1 MYFLATAGLF
11 GLSAPGA
18 GPDHH
23 LSRLGHSGRELL
35 ARTLNGRPP
44 QRQIFHD
51 FCEALDVEKRLVQAS
66 SRSGNPT
73 AYLIQQL
80 SSQAD
85 ATLYKLETA
94 LIGIGHGALYQELVD
109 VMQNGGMDEEEN

>member
-1 MYFLATAGLF
+1 MSFFVAGLF

-23 LSRLGHSGRELL
+23 ISRLGYSGRELL
-35 ARTLNGRPP
+35 ARTLNGRAP
-44 QRQIFHD
+44 QRQLFHD
-51 FCEALDVEKRLVQAS
+51 FCQALNVENRLIQAS

-73 AYLIQQL
+73 GYLMQQL
-80 SSQAD
+80 CSKPD

-94 LIGIGHGALYQELVD
+94 LREIGHEGLYEELVD
-109 VMQNGGMDEEEN
+109 LMQNGGMDDEEN